1 MSAIRRP
8 LVLVGGEA
16 RQLPPGDLLPSGDVP
31 VYDTVGTLQRLP
43 LTSAGNVPFITE
55 DGDTHSDIPLVEGTG
70 EGPFGSMAQQSAS
83 AVAITGGMI
92 GGKDATQLVDTA
104 TAQTLTNKSLRQSIN
119 AQTGTTFTPA
129 LSDAGKLVTLNNAA
143 AIALTIPPNSSVAF
157 GVGDSVDF
165 AQIGAGQVTVSPGS
179 GVTLIATPGLK
190 FRAQGSAATAVKIA
204 TDTWLLVGDLS
215 A

>member
-1 MSAIRRP
+1 MRRRP
-8 LVLVGGEA
+8 LVVVGGAVGE
-16 RQLPPGDLLPSGDVP
+16 LPIGDTLSNTNVP
-31 VYDTVGTLQRLP
+31 VYDAAGTLHLLL
-43 LTSAGNVPFITE
+43 LTSDGKVPFIIA
-55 DGDTHSDIPLVEGTG
+55 DGTTHSDVPLVEGDSSPG
-70 EGPFGSMAQQSAS
+70 LGDLAYQMAN
-83 AVAITGGMI
+83 AVSITGGTV
-92 GGKDATQLVDTA
+92 GGKDVTALVDTS
-104 TAQTLTNKSLRQSIN
+104 TAQTLSNKSIRQSIN